1 MLCPIFSIEW
11 IFKPINR
18 LTCVIIYVIVK
29 VCLQK
34 FFLGNQSWK
43 WSNQMKKC
51 CMKKKFGEKGKLM
64 QKKKGGVQK
73 RRRQYLDF
81 ICDIISILGYEIY
94 NFIFTWNQQL
104 FPIHNQLI
112 IMHPHPPTP
121 KIFL

>member
-1 MLCPIFSIEW
+1 MCNHLRECKSMPTKIFPRKSKLEM
-11 IFKPINR
+11 
-18 LTCVIIYVIVK
+18 VE
-29 VCLQK
+29 
-34 FFLGNQSWK
+34 
-43 WSNQMKKC
+43 SNEKMVNGLC
-51 CMKKKFGEKGKLM
+51 CMKKKFGEKGISLC
-64 QKKKGGVQK
+64 KKKGGGVQK